1 MAKRFTDTEKWK
13 KGFVRNLPPA
23 YKLLWLY
30 MLDDCDNAGVWQVEV
45 EVASIRLGVKL
56 KEAEALKLF
65 GNNVIS
71 FDNGT
76 KWFIKEFVKFQQ
88 GVNHIGELNN
98 NSNPHKSI
106 LRIVEQY
113 NLLELEDNPIE
124 VIEEIKTAKKSKRF
138 KQPTLDEVANYIQE
152 RKSFKVVDPVR
163 GYDFY
168 ESTGWKVGKNP
179 MKDWRA
185 CVRTWESN
193 SFEVKAKTK
202 TENQLNS
209 WQKAREIINKQ

>member
-13 KGFVRNLPPA
+13 KGFVRSLPPA

-45 EVASIRLGVKL
+45 EVASIRIGAKL
-56 KEAEALKLF
+56 NEKEALKLF

-71 FDNGT
+71 FDDGS

-88 GVNHIGELNN
+88 GVSHIAELNS

-113 NLLELEDNPIE
+113 KLLELEDNPIE
-124 VIEEIKTAKKSKRF
+124 IIEEIKQAKKSKRF
-138 KQPTLDEVANYIQE
+138 KKPTLDELEHYCIERQNKVDIQ
-152 RKSFKVVDPVR
+152 KFFN
-163 GYDFY
+163 FY
-168 ESTGWKVGKNP
+168 ESNGWKVGKNP

-185 CVRTWESN
+185 SVRTWESN
-193 SFEVKAKTK
+193 SFDDKKQSKTQ
-202 TENQLNS
+202 TQLTS
-209 WQKAREIINKQ
+209 WQKARDIINKTT

>member
-13 KGFVRNLPPA
+13 KGFVRSLPPA

-45 EVASIRLGVKL
+45 EVASIRIGAKL
-56 KEAEALKLF
+56 NEKEALKLF

-71 FDNGT
+71 FDEGS

-88 GVNHIGELNN
+88 GVTHIAELNS

-113 NLLELEDNPIE
+113 KLLELEDNPKE
-124 VIEEIKTAKKSKRF
+124 YIEEVKTAKKNARF
-138 KQPTLDEVANYIQE
+138 KKPTLDELEHYCIERQNKVDIQ
-152 RKSFKVVDPVR
+152 KF
-163 GYDFY
+163 YNFY
-168 ESTGWKVGKNP
+168 ESNGWKVGKNP

-185 CVRTWESN
+185 SIRTWESN
-193 SFEVKAKTK
+193 SFDDKKQSKTQ
-202 TENQLNS
+202 TQLNS
-209 WQKAREIINKQ
+209 WQKAREIINKNN

>member
-13 KGFVRNLPPA
+13 KGFVRSLPPA

-45 EVASIRLGVKL
+45 EVASIRIGSKL
-56 KEAEALKLF
+56 NEKEALKLF

-71 FDNGT
+71 FDEGS

-88 GVNHIGELNN
+88 GVTHIAELNS

-113 NLLELEDNPIE
+113 KLLELEDNPKE
-124 VIEEIKTAKKSKRF
+124 YIEEVKTAKKNARF
-138 KQPTLDEVANYIQE
+138 KKPTLDELEHYCIERQNKVDIQ
-152 RKSFKVVDPVR
+152 KF
-163 GYDFY
+163 YNFY
-168 ESTGWKVGKNP
+168 ESNGWKVGKNP

-185 CVRTWESN
+185 SVRTWESN
-193 SFEVKAKTK
+193 SFDDKKQSKTQ
-202 TENQLNS
+202 TQLNS
-209 WQKAREIINKQ
+209 WQKAREIINKNN

>member
-45 EVASIRLGVKL
+45 EVASIRVGAKL
-56 KEAEALKLF
+56 NEKEALKLF

-71 FDNGT
+71 FDGGT

-88 GVNHIGELNN
+88 GVNHIAELNS

-113 NLLELEDNPIE
+113 KLLDLEDNPVE
-124 VIEEIKTAKKSKRF
+124 YIEEVKQAKKSNRF
-138 KQPTLDEVANYIQE
+138 KKPTLDELEHYCIERQNRVDIQ
-152 RKSFKVVDPVR
+152 KF
-163 GYDFY
+163 YNFY
-168 ESTGWKVGKNP
+168 ESNGWKVGKNP

-185 CVRTWESN
+185 SVRGWERN
-193 SFEVKAKTK
+193 SFDDKKQSKTQS
-202 TENQLNS
+202 QLNS
-209 WQKAREIINKQ
+209 WQKAREIINKNN

>member
-13 KGFVRNLPPA
+13 KGFVRSLPPA

-45 EVASIRLGVKL
+45 EVASIRIGAKL
-56 KEAEALKLF
+56 NEKEALKLF

-71 FDNGT
+71 FDDGS

-88 GVNHIGELNN
+88 GVSHIAELNS

-113 NLLELEDNPIE
+113 KLLELEDNPIE
-124 VIEEIKTAKKSKRF
+124 IIEEVKQAKKSKRF
-138 KQPTLDEVANYIQE
+138 KKPTLDELEHYCIERQNKVDIQ
-152 RKSFKVVDPVR
+152 KFFN
-163 GYDFY
+163 FY
-168 ESTGWKVGKNP
+168 ESNGWKVGKNP

-185 CVRTWESN
+185 SVRTWESN
-193 SFEVKAKTK
+193 SFDDKKQSKTQ
-202 TENQLNS
+202 TQLTS
-209 WQKAREIINKQ
+209 WQKARDIINKTN

>member
-13 KGFVRNLPPA
+13 KGFVRSLPPA

-56 KEAEALKLF
+56 NENEALKLF

-71 FDNGT
+71 FDEGT

-88 GVNHIGELNN
+88 GVNHISELND

-113 NLLELEDNPIE
+113 NLLSLEDNPIQE
-124 VIEEIKTAKKSKRF
+124 VEVLKTKKITKRFTKPTIEEVLHYCI
-138 KQPTLDEVANYIQE
+138 E
-152 RKSFKVVDPVR
+152 RDNSVEGNKF
-163 GYDFY
+163 YNFY
-168 ESTGWKVGKNP
+168 ESNGWKVGKNP
-179 MKDWRA
+179 MKDWKA
-185 CVRTWESN
+185 SVRTWESN

-202 TENQLNS
+202 TENQLTS
-209 WQKAREIINKQ
+209 WQKAREIINKTK

>member
-13 KGFVRNLPPA
+13 KGFVRSLPPA

-45 EVASIRLGVKL
+45 ELASIRIGAKL
-56 KEAEALKLF
+56 NEKEALKLF

-71 FDNGT
+71 FDDGS

-88 GVNHIGELNN
+88 GVSHIAELNS

-113 NLLELEDNPIE
+113 KLLELEDNPIE
-124 VIEEIKTAKKSKRF
+124 IIEEIKQAKKSKRF
-138 KQPTLDEVANYIQE
+138 KKPTLDELEHYCIERQNKVDIQ
-152 RKSFKVVDPVR
+152 KFFN
-163 GYDFY
+163 FY
-168 ESTGWKVGKNP
+168 ESNGWKVGKNP

-185 CVRTWESN
+185 SVRTWESN
-193 SFEVKAKTK
+193 SFDDKKQSKTQ
-202 TENQLNS
+202 TQLTS
-209 WQKAREIINKQ
+209 WQKARDIINKTT